1 MNRKNRKLP
10 AAAALLTAVMLG
22 SGMAGTVP
30 AAAAQTEPSAA
41 TRATG
46 AASAQQLCRQLKEA
60 KSRLHQLEKQ
70 TAAYNRGSIGFF
82 EEMKKQ
88 GSADAAQA
96 LHLLADA
103 EYKDRI
109 RTIDKGASVK
119 EASVD
124 ATSLR
129 NMQRTFQYM
138 RYYNNL
144 RRSLG
149 LSELKVSHS
158 LMAAAQADAD
168 FSDTVIGHAMQFGCV
183 LGENAA
189 WNYGSNPFLQ
199 WYDQEKEEFD
209 RVARRLGQKKP
220 LTGKAAFDYYREHAA
235 EISAKVEADKKQIG
249 HYINDINPAG
259 TVMGF
264 GITDRGTMYGW
275 TTYVRTYTI
284 AKDTEAYTVDA
295 YASMLNAYVRKVTG
309 AVQACKKQKKK
320 VDALEKK
327 LSDASKFALKGGS
340 KSQTEELLSVVKNTS
355 DFSDASYLPM
365 RTYGRHTGKSLKL
378 SWKKVRGAK
387 NYVVYA
393 GTPNGTYR
401 KVKSTAGS
409 SASVRK
415 ISGSPVRKGTYKAVV
430 LAYNKKGKVTAVS
443 QTVFTGGA
451 NKKIRVKTAKI
462 RMKKGRSY
470 RLKVSSGQSR
480 KYRGLRYVSTNQKV
494 AAVSGSGKI
503 RAGKRGRAYIYVY
516 AQDGYSKKV
525 KVQVK

>member
-1 MNRKNRKLP
+1 MTFTGRGEGHMNRKNRKLP

-168 FSDTVIGHAMQFGCV
+168 FSDTVIRHAMQFDCV
-183 LGENAA
+183 LGENVA

-199 WYDQEKEEFD
+199 WYDQEKAEFD

-235 EISAKVEADKKQIG
+235 EISAKVEADQKQIG
-249 HYINDINPAG
+249 HYINDINPDG

-295 YASMLNAYVRKVTG
+295 YASMLNSYVSKVLG
-309 AVQACKKQKKK
+309 AVQAYKEQKKK

-327 LSDASKFALKGGS
+327 LSDAS
-340 KSQTEELLSVVKNTS
+340 
-355 DFSDASYLPM
+355 YLPM
-365 RTYGRHTGKSLKL
+365 RTYGRRTGKSLKL
-378 SWKKVRGAK
+378 SWKKVRGAR

-393 GTPNGTYR
+393 GTLNGTYR

-470 RLKVSSGQSR
+470 RLKASSGQSR
-480 KYRGLRYVSTNQKV
+480 KYRGLRYVSTNKKV